1 VADEHRFSAEVET
14 AGGPVER
21 KSGWKSC
28 LTGCLIVC
36 VILAVIAILI
46 GVWVGRNVR
55 NWTATGITEVVRQ
68 GMASSQLPAQEQ
80 QEIMVEVERVSTAF
94 RDGSMSFEQ
103 LGLLAEKF
111 AKSPLMTL
119 VVATAI
125 EQGYIAKSGLTA
137 EEKAAGGVTLN
148 RFIRGALDDK
158 IKEPG
163 IDAAMA
169 HVADRDANGAWQLRQ
184 KLTDDELKAFLAE
197 AKKQADEAGIP
208 EQPAA
213 IDPSIEVRRI
223 VDEALN
229 APTPLGSEPAAPPAS
244 E

>member
-1 VADEHRFSAEVET
+1 MADEHLFSADVNT
-14 AGGPVER
+14 AGAPVER
-21 KSGWKSC
+21 RSGWKSC

-46 GVWVGRNVR
+46 GVWIGRNAR
-55 NWTATGITEVVRQ
+55 GWTANLLEEGVRQ
-68 GMASSQLPAQEQ
+68 GVATSQLPAQEQ
-80 QEIMVEVERVSTAF
+80 QEIMVQVERVSTAI
-94 RDGSMSFEQ
+94 RDGSMSLDQ
-103 LGLLAEKF
+103 MKLLAKKF
-111 AKSPLMTL
+111 AESPLMTL

-169 HVADRDANGAWQLRQ
+169 HVADRDAGGEWQLRQ

-213 IDPSIEVRRI
+213 IDPSEEVKRI

-229 APTPLGSEPAAPPAS
+229 VPAPPESEPVVAPAP

>member
-1 VADEHRFSAEVET
+1 MADEHLFSADVNT
-14 AGGPVER
+14 AGAPVER
-21 KSGWKSC
+21 RSGWKSC

-46 GVWVGRNVR
+46 GLWIRSNWRDIASSVGTTVI
-55 NWTATGITEVVRQ
+55 AKGIN
-68 GMASSQLPAQEQ
+68 SSQLPVEEKQ
-80 QEIMVEVERVSTAF
+80 QIMVEVERIAKAV
-94 RDGSMSFEQ
+94 RDNAISQKQFQVLVNE
-103 LGLLAEKF
+103 LVE
-111 AKSPLMTL
+111 SPLMTL

-169 HVADRDANGAWQLRQ
+169 HVADRDAGGEWQLRQ

-213 IDPSIEVRRI
+213 IDPSEEVKRI

-229 APTPLGSEPAAPPAS
+229 VPAPPESEPVAAPAT

>member
-1 VADEHRFSAEVET
+1 MADEHLFSADVNT
-14 AGGPVER
+14 VGAPVER
-21 KSGWKSC
+21 RSGWKSC

-46 GVWVGRNVR
+46 GVWIGRNVR

-80 QEIMVEVERVSTAF
+80 QEIMVEVDRVSTAF

-111 AKSPLMTL
+111 AESPLMTL

-137 EEKAAGGVTLN
+137 EEKAAGGITLN

-169 HVADRDANGAWQLRQ
+169 HVADRDAGGEWQLRQ

-197 AKKQADEAGIP
+197 AKKQADEASIP

-213 IDPSIEVRRI
+213 IDPSDEVKRI

-229 APTPLGSEPAAPPAS
+229 SSAPPESEPAAAPQ
-244 E
+244 